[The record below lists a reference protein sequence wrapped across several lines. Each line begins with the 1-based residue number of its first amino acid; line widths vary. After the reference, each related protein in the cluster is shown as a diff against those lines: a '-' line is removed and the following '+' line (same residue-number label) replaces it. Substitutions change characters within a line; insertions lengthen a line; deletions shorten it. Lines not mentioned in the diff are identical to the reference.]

1 MSTCQYQGTRY
12 QTYERDTDPNS
23 DNYGS
28 YTSVADCQDP
38 EITHDGL
45 MNTERNRQTTEYIR
59 NQREYK
65 ERMSENG
72 YALEYLT
79 CEENLGFGEISDTSK
94 CVVTPAFEHEEG
106 DGFPEGNYKYNVY
119 GNPNAAFAR
128 IHLKEGNEESGVLKV
143 NNPPNLFGRGGRGYD
158 TYINNNEGYEY
169 HGFVNI
175 KHDEKACALGID
187 QFCQTKNPEFLDG
200 EEGVNQKGVQ
210 SEREAF
216 AEDNRRGG
224 YDTNTIFP
232 PK

>member
-12 QTYERDTDPNS
+12 QTYERGTDPNS

-28 YTSVADCQDP
+28 YTSTADCEDP
-38 EITHDGL
+38 EITSDGL
-45 MNTERNRQTTEYIR
+45 MNTERNRQTTEYHR
-59 NQREYK
+59 NQRDYK

-72 YALEYLT
+72 YTLEYMT
-79 CEENLGFGEISDTSK
+79 CEANLGFGSLGDVSE
-94 CVVTPAFEHEEG
+94 CALTPAFEHTEG
-106 DGFPEGNYKYNVY
+106 DGFPVGNYKYNVY
-119 GNPNAAFAR
+119 GNPKAAFAR

-169 HGFVNI
+169 HGFVNE

-187 QFCQTKNPEFLDG
+187 QFCQTKDPEFLNDTRNI
-200 EEGVNQKGVQ
+200 NQKELKG
-210 SEREAF
+210 EREQF
-216 AEDNRRGG
+216 AEDSRRGG
-224 YDTNTIFP
+224 YDTDTIFP